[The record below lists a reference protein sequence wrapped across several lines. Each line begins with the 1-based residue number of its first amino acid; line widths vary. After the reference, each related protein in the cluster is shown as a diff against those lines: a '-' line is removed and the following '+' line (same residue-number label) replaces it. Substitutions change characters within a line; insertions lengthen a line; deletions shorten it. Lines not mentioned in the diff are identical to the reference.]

1 MKKLLTILLPILA
14 VVGFSSIFIV
24 DETQQVV
31 ILQLGKPVKT
41 VTEPGLNV
49 KLPFPFQE
57 KITFDDRLLEYD
69 SPPEEILSKDKKSL
83 IVDNYVRWKIVY
95 PLQFL
100 KTVQAIPTAKS
111 RMDDIVYS
119 ELRRELGTHDMVEI
133 ITENREEIMDIV
145 TRQSNSATLAYGI
158 SVVDVRIRRVD
169 LPAENEES
177 IYARMEAERKRQAN
191 KFRSEGEEEAQKIRA
206 ATDRD
211 KTIILADAYKE
222 AEKIRGEGDAKAVQ
236 IYARSYSADPKFYE
250 FVRTLDTYKKVVDDK
265 TTLVL
270 PSGSKLFK
278 LLMDG
283 KKF

>member
-41 VTEPGLNV
+41 ITEPGLNV
-49 KLPFPFQE
+49 KLPFPLQE

-83 IVDNYVRWKIVY
+83 IVDNYVRWKIVD

-145 TRQSNSATLAYGI
+145 TLQSNTATLSYGI

-236 IYARSYSADPKFYE
+236 VYARSYSADPKFYE

-283 KKF
+283 K

>member
-1 MKKLLTILLPILA
+1 MKRLLALALPILTLI
-14 VVGFSSIFIV
+14 GLSSIFIV

-41 VTEPGLNV
+41 VTEPGFNF

-57 KITFDDRLLEYD
+57 KIVFDDRLLEYD
-69 SPPEEILSKDKKSL
+69 SPPEAILSKDKKSL
-83 IVDNYVRWKIVY
+83 IVDNYVRWKIVD

-133 ITENREEIMDIV
+133 ITQNREEIMDVV
-145 TRQSNSATLAYGI
+145 TRASNEATLSYGI
-158 SVVDVRIRRVD
+158 SVIDVRIRRVD

-191 KFRSEGEEEAQKIRA
+191 KFRSEGSEEAQKIRA

-222 AEKIRGEGDAKAVQ
+222 AERIRGEGDAKAVQ
-236 IYARSYSADPKFYE
+236 VYARSYSSDPKFYE
-250 FVRTLDTYKKVVDDK
+250 FVRTLDAYKKVVDDK

-270 PSGSKLFK
+270 PSDSKLFK
-278 LLMDG
+278 LLIEG
-283 KKF
+283 K

>member
-1 MKKLLTILLPILA
+1 MKKALSLLLPVIAL
-14 VVGFSSIFIV
+14 VGFSSIFIV
-24 DETQQVV
+24 DETEQVV

-41 VTEPGLNV
+41 VTKPGFNV
-49 KLPFPFQE
+49 KLPFPIQE

-83 IVDNYVRWKIVY
+83 IVDNYVRWKIVD

-133 ITENREEIMDIV
+133 ITENREEIMDVI
-145 TRQSNSATLAYGI
+145 TRESNSATLDYGI

-169 LPAENEES
+169 LPAQNEAS

-236 IYARSYSADPKFYE
+236 VYARSYSSDPKFYE
-250 FVRTLDTYKKVVDDK
+250 FVRTLDTYKKIVDDK

-270 PSGSKLFK
+270 PSDSKLFK
-278 LLMDG
+278 LLLDG
-283 KKF
+283 K

>member
-49 KLPFPFQE
+49 KLPFPIQE
-57 KITFDDRLLEYD
+57 KITFDERLLEYD

-83 IVDNYVRWKIVY
+83 IVDNYVRWKIVD

-145 TRQSNSATLAYGI
+145 TRQSNAATLSYGI

-222 AEKIRGEGDAKAVQ
+222 AEKIRGEGDARAVQ

-283 KKF
+283 K

>member
-1 MKKLLTILLPILA
+1 MKKLFTFITPVLLL
-14 VVGFSSIFIV
+14 VGFSSIFIV
-24 DETQQVV
+24 DETNQVV

-41 VTEPGLNV
+41 VTKPGINV

-69 SPPEEILSKDKKSL
+69 SPPEEILSKDKKTL
-83 IVDNYVRWKIVY
+83 IVDNYVRWKIVD

-133 ITENREEIMDIV
+133 ITQNREDIMDVV
-145 TRQSNSATLAYGI
+145 TKASNEATLSYGI

-169 LPAENEES
+169 LPSQNEES

-222 AEKIRGEGDAKAVQ
+222 AERIRGEGDAKAVQ

-250 FVRTLDTYKKVVDDK
+250 FVRTLDAYKKVVDDK

-283 KKF
+283 K

>member
-1 MKKLLTILLPILA
+1 MKRLIALILPVLA
-14 VVGFSSIFIV
+14 LVGLSSIFIV
-24 DETQQVV
+24 DETEQVV
-31 ILQLGKPVKT
+31 ILQLGKPVRT
-41 VTEPGLNV
+41 IIDPGFNA

-57 KITFDDRLLEYD
+57 KIVFDDRLLEYD

-83 IVDNYVRWKIVY
+83 IVDNYVRWKIID

-133 ITENREEIMDIV
+133 ITESREDIMDVV
-145 TRQSNSATLAYGI
+145 TKASNEATLSYGI
-158 SVVDVRIRRVD
+158 SVIDVRIRRVD
-169 LPAENEES
+169 LPSENEES

-191 KFRSEGEEEAQKIRA
+191 KFRSEGSEEAQKIRA

-236 IYARSYSADPKFYE
+236 VYARSYSSDPKFYE
-250 FVRTLDTYKKVVDDK
+250 FVRTLDAYKKVVDDK

-270 PSGSKLFK
+270 PSDSKLFK
-278 LLMDG
+278 LLIEG
-283 KKF
+283 K

>member
-1 MKKLLTILLPILA
+1 MKKALSLLLPAIAL
-14 VVGFSSIFIV
+14 VGFSSIFIV
-24 DETQQVV
+24 DETEQVV

-41 VTEPGLNV
+41 VTEPGLNF
-49 KLPFPFQE
+49 KLPFPIQE

-83 IVDNYVRWKIVY
+83 IVDNYVRWKIVD

-133 ITENREEIMDIV
+133 ITENREEIMDVI
-145 TRQSNSATLAYGI
+145 TRESNSATLDYGI

-169 LPAENEES
+169 LPAENETS

-222 AEKIRGEGDAKAVQ
+222 AERIRGEGDAKAVQ
-236 IYARSYSADPKFYE
+236 VYARSYSSDPKFYE

-270 PSGSKLFK
+270 PSDSKLFK
-278 LLMDG
+278 LLLDG
-283 KKF
+283 K

>member
-1 MKKLLTILLPILA
+1 MKKLFTFILPVLLL
-14 VVGFSSIFIV
+14 VGFSSIFIV
-24 DETQQVV
+24 DETNQVV

-41 VTEPGLNV
+41 VTNPGINL

-69 SPPEEILSKDKKSL
+69 SPPEEILSKDKKTL
-83 IVDNYVRWKIVY
+83 IVDNYVRWKIVD

-133 ITENREEIMDIV
+133 ITQNREEIMDVV
-145 TRQSNSATLAYGI
+145 TKASNEATLSYGI

-169 LPAENEES
+169 LPSQNEES

-222 AEKIRGEGDAKAVQ
+222 SERIRGEGDASAVQ
-236 IYARSYSADPKFYE
+236 IYAKSYSADPKFYE
-250 FVRTLDTYKKVVDDK
+250 FVRTLDAYKKVVDDK

-283 KKF
+283 K

>member
-1 MKKLLTILLPILA
+1 MKRLLALALPIITLI
-14 VVGFSSIFIV
+14 GLSSIFIV

-41 VTEPGLNV
+41 VLEPGFNY

-57 KITFDDRLLEYD
+57 KIVFDDRLLEYD
-69 SPPEEILSKDKKSL
+69 SPPEAILSKDKKSL
-83 IVDNYVRWKIVY
+83 IVDNYVRWKIVD

-133 ITENREEIMDIV
+133 ITENREEIMDVV
-145 TRQSNSATLAYGI
+145 TKASNVATLSYGI
-158 SVVDVRIRRVD
+158 SVIDVRIRRVD
-169 LPAENEES
+169 LPSENEES

-191 KFRSEGEEEAQKIRA
+191 KFRSEGSEEAQKIRA

-211 KTIILADAYKE
+211 KTIILANAYKE
-222 AEKIRGEGDAKAVQ
+222 AERIRGEGDAKAVQ
-236 IYARSYSADPKFYE
+236 IYAKSYSSDPKFYE
-250 FVRTLDTYKKVVDDK
+250 FVRTLDAYKKVVDDN

-270 PSGSKLFK
+270 PSNSKLFK

-283 KKF
+283 K

>member
-41 VTEPGLNV
+41 VTKPGLNV

-69 SPPEEILSKDKKSL
+69 SPPEEILSKDKKSF
-83 IVDNYVRWKIVY
+83 IVDNYVRWKIVD

-250 FVRTLDTYKKVVDDK
+250 FVRTLDTYKQVVDDK

-283 KKF
+283 K

>member
-41 VTEPGLNV
+41 ITEPGLNV

-83 IVDNYVRWKIVY
+83 IVDNYVRWKIID

-250 FVRTLDTYKKVVDDK
+250 FVRTLDTYKQVVDDK

-283 KKF
+283 K

>member
-49 KLPFPFQE
+49 KLPFPIQE
-57 KITFDDRLLEYD
+57 KITFDERLLEYD

-83 IVDNYVRWKIVY
+83 IVDNYVRWKIVD

-145 TRQSNSATLAYGI
+145 TRQSNAATLSYGI

-236 IYARSYSADPKFYE
+236 
-250 FVRTLDTYKKVVDDK
+250 
-265 TTLVL
+265 VL
-270 PSGSKLFK
+270 SLIHI
-278 LLMDG
+278 
-283 KKF
+283 

>member
-1 MKKLLTILLPILA
+1 MKRLLALALPIVTLI
-14 VVGFSSIFIV
+14 GLSSIFIV

-41 VTEPGLNV
+41 VLEPGFNY

-57 KITFDDRLLEYD
+57 KIVFDDRLLEYD
-69 SPPEEILSKDKKSL
+69 SPPEAILSRDKKSL
-83 IVDNYVRWKIVY
+83 IVDNYVRWKIVD

-133 ITENREEIMDIV
+133 ITENREEIMDVV
-145 TRQSNSATLAYGI
+145 TKASNAATLSYGI
-158 SVVDVRIRRVD
+158 SVIDVRIRRVD
-169 LPAENEES
+169 LPSENEES

-191 KFRSEGEEEAQKIRA
+191 KFRSEGSEEAQKIKA

-211 KTIILADAYKE
+211 KTIILANAYKE
-222 AEKIRGEGDAKAVQ
+222 AERIRGEGDAKAVQ
-236 IYARSYSADPKFYE
+236 IYAKSYSSDPKFYE
-250 FVRTLDTYKKVVDDK
+250 FVRTLDAYKKVVDDN

-270 PSGSKLFK
+270 PSNSKLFK

-283 KKF
+283 K